1 VAIPFAAVRMSIR
14 VALGVIAAWIAV
26 ALVWGAQTALGS
38 AVTGAKPIAL
48 GAAVAGSL
56 RQVIPWVPVSL
67 VVIVAAARF
76 PLTRERWRRNLLV
89 HLAIAPVLAFAAQTI
104 VVLMYWGSTGKF
116 QGMATL
122 AREGAVWA
130 VAKFH
135 VALLIYAGIL
145 AVTQAVLYYRE
156 SRARELSLARVEGQL
171 AEARLQALQAQVRP
185 HFLFNTLHTIGQL
198 WRSGRNDDAE
208 EVLDRLS
215 TLSHRVLGSTSSAEV
230 SLGDELD
237 LVRDYLAIEG
247 VRFRDRL
254 RPVVHAATDTLDCRV
269 PSLILQPLV
278 ENAVRHGIS
287 AVGTAGLVEVTAA
300 RQNGSLILTVRDDG
314 PGFGAASA
322 NPGAG
327 TGLRNAKAR
336 LHELYG
342 SAGTLAA
349 SEAPGGGALV
359 TVTIPL
365 ARANGRDNGS
375 GGAAHG

>member
-1 VAIPFAAVRMSIR
+1 LSIR
-14 VALGVIAAWIAV
+14 VALGVIAAWLAV
-26 ALVWGAQTALGS
+26 AVVWGAQTALGS
-38 AVTGAKPIAL
+38 AVTGVEPIAL
-48 GAAVAGSL
+48 GAAIAGSL

-76 PLTRERWRRNLLV
+76 PLTRERWRRNLAV

-104 VVLMYWGSTGKF
+104 VVLMYWSSVGQF
-116 QGMATL
+116 QGLGTL
-122 AREGAVWA
+122 ARQGAMWA

-198 WRSGRNDDAE
+198 WRSGRSDDAE

-215 TLSHRVLGSTSSAEV
+215 TLSHRVLGSTASVEV
-230 SLGDELD
+230 VLSEELD
-237 LVRDYLAIEG
+237 LVRDYLAIES

-254 RPVVHAATDTLDCRV
+254 RPVVNAEHGTLDRRV

-287 AVGTAGLVEVTAA
+287 ALGTAGLVEITAA
-300 RQNGSLILTVRDDG
+300 RSNGSLVLTVRDDG
-314 PGFGAASA
+314 PGFRLPSP

-342 SAGTLAA
+342 SAA
-349 SEAPGGGALV
+349 SLTTAEAPGGGALI
-359 TVTIPL
+359 TVVIPIEG
-365 ARANGRDNGS
+365 ARQ
-375 GGAAHG
+375 